1 MKGSP
6 GMRWPA
12 APYEALRARLLDR
25 AGELVRDGREPEAR
39 ALRATV
45 DTWWDEQV
53 AWNERVGEVLRVHH
67 DMNNALVGIRGHAQ
81 LLLLSP
87 EGQHPQVRTR
97 LEVVMRESNRIREA
111 AAVIESLRGVFKGRG
126 PASHAA

>member
-1 MKGSP
+1 M
-6 GMRWPA
+6 MWPA
-12 APYEALRARLLDR
+12 APHEALRAKLLDR
-25 AGELVRDGREPEAR
+25 AGELARDGREAEGR
-39 ALRATV
+39 ELRTLV
-45 DTWWDEQV
+45 DAWWDEQL

-111 AAVIESLRGVFKGRG
+111 AVGIEALQAAFQRRQG
-126 PASHAA
+126 PAAHAA